1 MAAAAKT
8 DISTLF
14 LILQAWS
21 SYLSLDFDV
30 AGGFMRKEGMNVCSR
45 EEDDESDCGVQ
56 LENTRH
62 ILGPM
67 TLGTVHRRTNTH
79 DGTNGREIWR

>member
-1 MAAAAKT
+1 
-8 DISTLF
+8 
-14 LILQAWS
+14 
-21 SYLSLDFDV
+21 
-30 AGGFMRKEGMNVCSR
+30 MRKEGMNVCSR